1 MDGENSDASEER
13 LVRHKRK
20 RNPVTNEDL
29 SSSRARKS
37 GMRPQAK
44 RNNTD
49 ENIDGSHDITLKK
62 KRTLLRGDDAL
73 MCHLCQRND
82 KGRVVWCK
90 LCRKKR
96 FCIPCIER
104 WYFNMSKEEIA
115 AKCPVCRVNCNCKSC
130 LRMRGISEPPKK
142 NISKSDQYRY
152 YCYILNLLLPW
163 LKEFQREQKAEK
175 DIEANIRG
183 IPESDLEIQVTACYS
198 DEHVYCDRCQTSII
212 DFHRS
217 CPKCPY
223 NLCLQCCAE
232 LRAGHLPGGKVV
244 KIQHYGRRS
253 RDYIFGVVS
262 IGSQTHNKGSPRSRA
277 PLNPPCKIENYKRDE
292 NCCFNWKADK
302 NSTIPCAP
310 EEFGGCGR
318 SILELKCMH
327 PEKILS
333 ELESKSEKIVQQ
345 KNYSGDLFSMDPCAC
360 LSSSGAVHN
369 DFEILRRA
377 AEREDFWAQLEPMV
391 MWRALR
397 ERNNGKVD
405 SEQFSVRVIDC
416 LDLCEVKMNIRQFF
430 NGYEKG
436 RYHSNRWPEMLKL
449 KEPTS
454 SFDERLPR
462 HYAEFLTALPFP
474 EYTDP
479 HYGPFNLAVKLPERI
494 IKPDLGPRTYIA
506 CGFREELGRGDSV
519 IKLHCNMSDAV
530 NVLTHAAEVE
540 PDEFL
545 MKQIQKLKKNQ
556 LQQDKDEL
564 LFHAS
569 PVASFSEA
577 TDITENSCTAVVLSA
592 ANRSPVG
599 KTSEGEKKDEYGG
612 AP

>member
-1 MDGENSDASEER
+1 MPNINHR
-13 LVRHKRK
+13 LS
-20 RNPVTNEDL
+20 PEL
-29 SSSRARKS
+29 SQ
-37 GMRPQAK
+37 MFVQP
-44 RNNTD
+44 
-49 ENIDGSHDITLKK
+49 
-62 KRTLLRGDDAL
+62 LLAV
-73 MCHLCQRND
+73 LC
-82 KGRVVWCK
+82 
-90 LCRKKR
+90 
-96 FCIPCIER
+96 
-104 WYFNMSKEEIA
+104 S
-115 AKCPVCRVNCNCKSC
+115 
-130 LRMRGISEPPKK
+130 
-142 NISKSDQYRY
+142 
-152 YCYILNLLLPW
+152 
-163 LKEFQREQKAEK
+163 
-175 DIEANIRG
+175 
-183 IPESDLEIQVTACYS
+183 
-198 DEHVYCDRCQTSII
+198 
-212 DFHRS
+212 
-217 CPKCPY
+217 
-223 NLCLQCCAE
+223 CAE

-277 PLNPPCKIENYKRDE
+277 PLNPPFKIENYKRDE

-302 NSTIPCAP
+302 NSSIPCAP

-369 DFEILRRA
+369 ELEILRRA
-377 AEREDFWAQLEPMV
+377 AEREGSSDNYIYCPTGKDAMQDGGLAHFQAHWARGEPVIVRNVLEQTSGLSWEPMV

-397 ERNNGKVD
+397 ERTNGKVD
-405 SEQFSVRVIDC
+405 SEQFSVRAIDC

-462 HYAEFLTALPFP
+462 HCAEFLTALPFP

-479 HYGPFNLAVKLPERI
+479 HYGPFNLVVKLPERI

-506 CGFREELGRGDSV
+506 YGFREELGRGDSV

-530 NVLTHAAEVE
+530 NVLTYAAEVE

-592 ANRSPVG
+592 ANRSSVG

-612 AP
+612 ALWDIFRREDVPKLSEFLIKHSGEFRHINCIPIKQVFHPIHDQTFYLTAEHKMKLK